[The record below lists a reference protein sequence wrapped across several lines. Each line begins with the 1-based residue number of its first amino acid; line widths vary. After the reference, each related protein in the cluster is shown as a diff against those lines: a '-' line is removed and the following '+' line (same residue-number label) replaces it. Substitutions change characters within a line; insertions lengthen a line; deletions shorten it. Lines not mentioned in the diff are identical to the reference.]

1 MFVLLDRLNH
11 LTPCTITYHR
21 VMEIRRDLKSA
32 LLKEALKVNCPEK
45 SKLFSH
51 IYYANKYIS

>member
-21 VMEIRRDLKSA
+21 VKGLESA

>member
-11 LTPCTITYHR
+11 LTACTINILQSHGDKKGL
-21 VMEIRRDLKSA
+21 EECP
-32 LLKEALKVNCPEK
+32 LKEAFESTVLEK